1 MKEILSVE
9 NMKKSDARLIEMGV
23 PSKFLMQTAGEAIC
37 SNAALKHPVAIVC
50 GSGNNA
56 GDGYAAAAYLKDI
69 GEDPTVFILSDK
81 FSEDGKFFY
90 DKCKEKNVKIEY
102 LDEKTD
108 LSVFNTVIDCLLG
121 TGFHGEPDKDIS
133 LAIDK
138 INSSGAFVVSA
149 DINSGLSGNSG
160 MTKKCVISDITVSI
174 GSFKPGHFLNM
185 AKDVMRSKVNAGI
198 GIKPVYKPY
207 NLIEEDDIRPYLP
220 KRKHYSNKSD
230 YGYIALIGGSDKYE
244 GAVKLAAM
252 ANAAM
257 LSGAGVAMICAPDS
271 LRETL
276 SENVLETTFYPLKS
290 KKGCICMD
298 KKGLDNI
305 ISRTRTT
312 AFGMGAG
319 RTPGVK
325 KTLKY
330 LIDNYKGTL
339 IIDADGLYALK
350 SLGFD
355 KIRSSKCKTVLTPH
369 VGEFCSTFEID
380 IDSFM
385 RDPISCC
392 VYGSILTGSVILLKG
407 PSTIITDGQEVLICD
422 RGCPGMATAGSGD
435 VLSGVLAATASYID
449 DPLYAAATA
458 SYIAGLSGELAQ
470 EKTGDYS
477 MRARDTISMIADAIS
492 RIY

>member
-1 MKEILSVE
+1 
-9 NMKKSDARLIEMGV
+9 
-23 PSKFLMQTAGEAIC
+23 
-37 SNAALKHPVAIVC
+37 
-50 GSGNNA
+50 
-56 GDGYAAAAYLKDI
+56 
-69 GEDPTVFILSDK
+69 
-81 FSEDGKFFY
+81 
-90 DKCKEKNVKIEY
+90 
-102 LDEKTD
+102 
-108 LSVFNTVIDCLLG
+108 
-121 TGFHGEPDKDIS
+121 
-133 LAIDK
+133 
-138 INSSGAFVVSA
+138 
-149 DINSGLSGNSG
+149 
-160 MTKKCVISDITVSI
+160 
-174 GSFKPGHFLNM
+174 
-185 AKDVMRSKVNAGI
+185 
-198 GIKPVYKPY
+198 
-207 NLIEEDDIRPYLP
+207 
-220 KRKHYSNKSD
+220 
-230 YGYIALIGGSDKYE
+230 
-244 GAVKLAAM
+244 
-252 ANAAM
+252 
-257 LSGAGVAMICAPDS
+257 
-271 LRETL
+271 
-276 SENVLETTFYPLKS
+276 
-290 KKGCICMD
+290 
-298 KKGLDNI
+298 
-305 ISRTRTT
+305 
-312 AFGMGAG
+312 MGAG

-355 KIRSSKCKTVLTPH
+355 RIRSSKCKTVLTPH

-470 EKTGDYS
+470 EKTGAYS